1 MQVTGVLMMHRGK
14 FPDGLGQI
22 VREVS
27 SLNLAPAYDFVYQT
41 ENDIPVKYWMDVPS
55 TDKPGYLKM
64 MREARIAMTKEG
76 YYDKTM
82 MQFLKRVRCKF
93 EPTNYEC
100 SMNEE

>member
-1 MQVTGVLMMHRGK
+1 MQVTGVLMMQRGK

-27 SLNLAPAYDFVYQT
+27 SANLSPAYDFIQRT
-41 ENDIPVKYWMDVPS
+41 ETAIPEKYWMDVPM

-64 MREARIAMTKEG
+64 MREARIAMTQEG
-76 YYDKTM
+76 HYDKSM

-100 SMNEE
+100 SLNDE